1 MAKGEKTVSDVI
13 NYILIGISLLC
24 WFLIILKLIQ
34 NKFSSVKTL
43 KAEVVYKYKPN
54 VVSKYPE
61 SWKPKSCVVVFK
73 IKEKKLSFNVS
84 EFSYGNYKIS
94 EKGTL
99 KYKGNKIISFK

>member
-1 MAKGEKTVSDVI
+1 MSDVI

-34 NKFSSVKTL
+34 NKFSSVKTV
-43 KAEVVYKYKPN
+43 KAEVVDKYIPN
-54 VVSKYPE
+54 VVSRYPE
-61 SWKPKSCVVVFK
+61 NWRTKNCVVVFK
-73 IKEKKLSFNVS
+73 TKDKKLSFNVS
-84 EFSYGNYKIS
+84 EFSYWNYKIN